1 MKCPNCEVENT
12 EYLYKYQN
20 FDSNKFDLRCTSL
33 QYQKPNLVKCK
44 KCNLIFSELLNLK
57 FENLYEDVI
66 DQLYIDQIPFK
77 KKYFE
82 STLNKI
88 KKYLNSNSNVLEI
101 GSYYGIFGSLINPLV
116 KNYVGLE
123 LSKHAV
129 EFSKKKF
136 TLNFINKTI
145 DEYIN
150 ELDKIDVVIMSHVIE
165 HLDEPFKN
173 IKNISDKMT
182 GESVLIFSTYNMDS
196 LIAKILGR
204 NYQWIMPM
212 HKYYFTKKVL
222 KNILNKYNLD
232 IVETISD
239 THIISLKYFF
249 IKLNAIIPFIR
260 FLTTP
265 LLKIK
270 FFNKINIK
278 INLGDLDIYCVKK
291 MPN

>member
-66 DQLYIDQIPFK
+66 DQLYIDQILFK

-82 STLNKI
+82 NTLNKI